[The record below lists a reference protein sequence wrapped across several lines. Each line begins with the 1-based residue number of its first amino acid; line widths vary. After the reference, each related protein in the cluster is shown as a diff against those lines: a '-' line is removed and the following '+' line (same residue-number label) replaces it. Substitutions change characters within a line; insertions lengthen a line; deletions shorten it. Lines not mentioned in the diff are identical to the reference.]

1 MFAKNKDKPL
11 IICNLIFWENFNCS
25 LKNKNIKK
33 VVNTTVKKYLA
44 HVIWK
49 KDKSEDKYLAMAS
62 IKGKTIHADK
72 FKNIA
77 FI

>member
-1 MFAKNKDKPL
+1 L
-11 IICNLIFWENFNCS
+11 
-25 LKNKNIKK
+25 
-33 VVNTTVKKYLA
+33 
-44 HVIWK
+44 K

-62 IKGKTIHADK
+62 MKGKTIHADK